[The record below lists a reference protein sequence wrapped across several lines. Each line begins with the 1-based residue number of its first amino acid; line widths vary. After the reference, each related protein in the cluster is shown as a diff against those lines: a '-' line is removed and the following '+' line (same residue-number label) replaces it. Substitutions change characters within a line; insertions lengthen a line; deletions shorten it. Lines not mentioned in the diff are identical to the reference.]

1 MILGLDI
8 GGANTKAASSDG
20 LFAACV
26 YLPLWKGAPLE
37 EALCSIARRQPQAEA
52 LAVVITGELADCFS
66 CKREGLESLMACVR
80 RSFSIPVYFWGTEG
94 FGWTDPL
101 ELAAANWSA
110 SAAFLGREEG
120 DCLFVDMG
128 STTTD
133 IIPIC
138 AGRAVAARTDFL
150 RLATGELIY
159 MGLLRTRL
167 DAILPAA
174 RIGGKAVPLAPEF
187 FATMA
192 DARLALGQISAER
205 YSCDTADGAG
215 KDRQAALR
223 RLARCVCADLEE
235 IGEGAALAI
244 AGQACQRQK
253 DILVQAI
260 SRQAEKHCLERLVA
274 AGTGEVLIA
283 DAAAF
288 LEMECARISERYGAG
303 ISDVFPAYAVAR
315 LAEMEI
321 LDRQCHP
328 ESGEPV

>member
-20 LFAACV
+20 LFTASV

-37 EALCSIARRQPQAEA
+37 EALCGIARSQPQGEA
-52 LAVVITGELADCFS
+52 VAVVITGELADCFS
-66 CKREGLESLMACVR
+66 CKREGLERLMASVR
-80 RSFSIPVYFWGTEG
+80 RCFSVPAYFWGTSG
-94 FGWTDPL
+94 FGWKDVL

-110 SAAFLGREEG
+110 SAAFLAREES

-133 IIPIC
+133 IIPILE
-138 AGRAVAARTDFL
+138 GRNHAAKTDFL
-150 RLATGELIY
+150 RLAAGELVY

-174 RIGGKAVPLAPEF
+174 RIGGRSVPLAPELF
-187 FATMA
+187 SIMA
-192 DARLALGQISAER
+192 DARLVLGQIAPEG

-223 RLARCVCADLEE
+223 RLARSVCADLEE
-235 IGEGAALAI
+235 IGEGAAMAI
-244 AGQACQRQK
+244 AEQACSRQM
-253 DILVQAI
+253 DVLMQAI
-260 SRQAEKHCLERLVA
+260 SRQAEEHSLEKVVA
-274 AGTGEVLIA
+274 AGVGEGLIA
-283 DAAAF
+283 KAAAF
-288 LEMECARISERYGAG
+288 LGMECVRISDRYGRE

-315 LAEMEI
+315 LGEI
-321 LDRQCHP
+321 AKI
-328 ESGEPV
+328 SKI